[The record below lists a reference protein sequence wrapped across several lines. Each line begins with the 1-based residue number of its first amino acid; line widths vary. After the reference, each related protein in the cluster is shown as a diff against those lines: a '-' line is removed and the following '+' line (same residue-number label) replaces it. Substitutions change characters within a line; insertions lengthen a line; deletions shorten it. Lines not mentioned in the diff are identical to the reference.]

1 MDWLSAPYPLI
12 IGHRGASADAPE
24 NSLQAF
30 ALAMLQGADGIELDV
45 QLSADGL
52 PIILHD
58 DTVDRTTNGSGPVA
72 ALSAAELRRLDLG
85 NGEGVPALG
94 ELFHMLGPGPLYN
107 VELKTTG
114 TADRGL
120 EAAVADCIQS
130 YDLGERVLVS
140 SFSLAA
146 LRRAGRVMP
155 PAVPLGLLRERRA
168 TRLACR
174 LLGVQA
180 DHPEHTLID
189 AAGMAWAAAQGY
201 RVHAWTVDDP
211 AEARR
216 LLALGVHG
224 IITNTPGR
232 LRQALAD

>member
-1 MDWLSAPYPLI
+1 MDWLTAPRPLI

-30 ALAMLQGADGIELDV
+30 ALAMNQGADGFELDV
-45 QLSADGL
+45 QLSADGV

-58 DTVDRTTNGSGPVA
+58 DTLDRTTDGHGPA
-72 ALSAAELRRLDLG
+72 ATLAAAELRRLTLG
-85 NGEGVPALG
+85 NGEGVPTLDDLFTLLG
-94 ELFHMLGPGPLYN
+94 RAPLYN
-107 VELKTTG
+107 VELKISG

-120 EAAVADCIQS
+120 EAAVAACIAAH
-130 YDLGERVLVS
+130 DLARRVLVS

-146 LRRAGRVMP
+146 VRRAARVMP
-155 PAVPLGLLRERRA
+155 PGVALGLLRERRA

-180 DHPEHTLID
+180 DHPHHTLID
-189 AAGMAWAAAQGY
+189 AEVMAWAATNGY

-211 AEARR
+211 AEAHR

-224 IITNTPGR
+224 LITNSPGR
-232 LRQALAD
+232 LRAALAL